1 MEKIFVSYS
10 RINADLVTQM
20 IQDLKAVGID
30 PWHDQ
35 TLTGGQRWWDNI
47 LAQIR
52 NCDAFIFALSTESLE
67 SEACMSELNYASE
80 LGKVIFPVLVAEGV
94 NVNLLS
100 HPLNEIQVM
109 DYRPQDKN
117 AAFALVK
124 GINKA
129 PPSTPLP
136 DSLPTPPPVPVSY
149 LTTLKDRINTG
160 GALDPQEQKA
170 LVFELEA
177 GLREG
182 RSPNEIR
189 DLLLSLKRRDD
200 LLAKVANMID
210 VALESIDNP
219 PEGPDTVG
227 LSRPTPAPQPVDK
240 SDNAAYC
247 PKCGAQAASH
257 STFCSACGASLT
269 ATTASAD
276 RKSKIRRYS
285 CAPGIC
291 MQMVAEVKQWLEE
304 QGFDS
309 QQLPTDD
316 HNATLLQIKK
326 RGAWR
331 DLVGM
336 STSLNI
342 VFEQSEDVLK
352 VEIGAGKWVDKAIAG
367 TVSMFVLWP
376 LAVTAGFGAWAHV
389 KMPDKIFS
397 FMGHRLT
404 AIQ

>member
-1 MEKIFVSYS
+1 MEMIFVSYS

-30 PWHDQ
+30 PWYDQ

-52 NCDAFIFALSTESLE
+52 NCDAFIFALSPESLE

-80 LGKVIFPVLVAEGV
+80 LGKVILPVLVAEGV

-109 DYRPQDKN
+109 DFRPQDKN

-129 PPSTPLP
+129 PRSTPLP
-136 DSLPTPPPVPVSY
+136 DSLPTSPPVPVSY
-149 LTTLKDRINTG
+149 LTTLKDRINTSS
-160 GALDPQEQKA
+160 ALDPQEQKA

-182 RSPNEIR
+182 RSPQEIR
-189 DLLLSLKRRDD
+189 DLMLSLKRRED
-200 LLAKVANMID
+200 LLAKVGNMID
-210 VALESIDNP
+210 VALERIDNTSVLPDP
-219 PEGPDTVG
+219 PVRLD
-227 LSRPTPAPQPVDK
+227 PVLVR
-240 SDNAAYC
+240 SPSAAYC
-247 PKCGAQAASH
+247 PKCGAQMASH
-257 STFCSACGASLT
+257 SAFCSACGASLT
-269 ATTASAD
+269 ATTASSD
-276 RKSKIRRYS
+276 DKSKIRRYS
-285 CAPGIC
+285 CAPEVC
-291 MQMVAEVKQWLEE
+291 MQIISEVKKWLEE

-309 QQLPTDD
+309 QQVPTD

-331 DLVGM
+331 DFVGM

-352 VEIGAGKWVDKAIAG
+352 VEIGAGKWVDKAVAG

-376 LAVTAGFGAWAHV
+376 LAVTAGFGAWEQM

-397 FMGHRLT
+397 FVGHRLT
-404 AIQ
+404 AVL